1 VVAHALARPT
11 PATSLRGGTAID
23 LSLDTSQ
30 HGRWTVV
37 SVQGELD
44 LYTAPQLREAVLGLD
59 AGSAPHVAIDLSD
72 VGFIDSS
79 GLGAIIACLKH
90 VREQS
95 GELALV
101 TPEASPLTKLLALTG
116 LDAAVPTVAS
126 LEDAGA

>member
-1 VVAHALARPT
+1 VVAHALPT
-11 PATSLRGGTAID
+11 CAVDIATEEATAID

-30 HGRWTVV
+30 YGRWTVV

-44 LYTAPQLREAVLGLD
+44 LYTAPQLRETVLGLD
-59 AGSAPHVAIDLSD
+59 AGSAPHIAIDLSD

-90 VREQS
+90 VREQD
-95 GELALV
+95 GQLALV
-101 TPEASPLTKLLALTG
+101 TPAASPLTKLLALTG

-126 LEDAGA
+126 IEDA

>member
-1 VVAHALARPT
+1 
-11 PATSLRGGTAID
+11 
-23 LSLDTSQ
+23 
-30 HGRWTVV
+30 VV
-37 SVQGELD
+37 SVRGELD

-59 AGSAPHVAIDLSD
+59 AGSPPHVAVDLSD

-90 VREQS
+90 VREQD

-116 LDAAVPTVAS
+116 LDAAVPTVSSIGDVEA
-126 LEDAGA
+126 

>member
-1 VVAHALARPT
+1 
-11 PATSLRGGTAID
+11 
-23 LSLDTSQ
+23 
-30 HGRWTVV
+30 
-37 SVQGELD
+37 VQGELD
-44 LYTAPQLREAVLGLD
+44 LYTAPHLREAVLGLD
-59 AGSAPHVAIDLSD
+59 AGPSPHVAIDLSE

-90 VREQS
+90 VREQA

-126 LEDAGA
+126 IGDAEA

>member
-1 VVAHALARPT
+1 MALLDPRRPRRT
-11 PATSLRGGTAID
+11 EEGTAID

-37 SVQGELD
+37 SVRGELD

-59 AGSAPHVAIDLSD
+59 AGSPPDVAVDLSD

-90 VREQS
+90 VREQG

-116 LDAAVPTVAS
+116 LDAAVSTVAS
-126 LEDAGA
+126 IEDAGA